1 MILPGNLIYIG
12 TSLPGTKLYANSV
25 LAVYVPTRPVSFIH
39 LTVDDADITYPCATT
54 HGRTA

>member
-25 LAVYVPTRPVSFIH
+25 LAVYVRLVLAFVCLH
-39 LTVDDADITYPCATT
+39 VDADVHRTTHDAT
-54 HGRTA
+54 HGRAA